1 MMVTG
6 FREIDGF
13 REFHLRKKKNAHSVC
28 TFTAGKGSCHVGDEM
43 FLKAVNV
50 YDCQDTDTPPIDA
63 LLMTGILQ
71 SVKCMEGYSED
82 RISVSIISRS
92 AILERELHTRI
103 FQSREKTYRDILEHI
118 CEGREFQIIC
128 LEEDLGETRLEAPLL
143 QIGETDMEF
152 ICRIASRMD
161 TAVWIDDE
169 SDGIWQV
176 RVGDRRGAF
185 AIDLDTADL
194 MTLEREL
201 SFDAE
206 RIRFRLAREWDGL
219 RRLDI
224 GRQIRIRG
232 KQYTIEEMD
241 IYKQGQEYRYEYL
254 ASRRTETWSPR
265 RQTGTR
271 QQLVKH
277 FTGTVTDNRDPENM
291 GRVQVD
297 FNQESVEDIAD
308 TDRLWICVAA
318 VYAGDKGGVLFI
330 PDKGDVVDVLWD
342 GREFLVTG
350 VRRTKAISEAYRN
363 VDEKRIV
370 DGKGRS
376 LCFGEKGLLIHAGT
390 SAIQVRKDKVVVTGR
405 TVEIN

>member
-28 TFTAGKGSCHVGDEM
+28 TFTAGKGFCHVGDEI
-43 FLKAVNV
+43 FPGAINV

-71 SVKCMEGYSED
+71 SVKCIEGYSED

-92 AILERELHTRI
+92 AILEREIHTRI

-118 CEGREFQIIC
+118 CEGREFQIVC
-128 LEEDLGETRLEAPLL
+128 LKEDLGEIRLEAPLL

-152 ICRIASRMD
+152 ICRIASWMD

-176 RVGDRRGAF
+176 RIGDGRGAF

-206 RIRFRLAREWDGL
+206 RIRFRLAREWGGL
-219 RRLDI
+219 RSLDI
-224 GRQIRIRG
+224 GRQVRIRG

-241 IYKQGQEYRYEYL
+241 IYKQGQVYRYEYV
-254 ASRRTETWSPR
+254 ASRRMETWSPH
-265 RQTGTR
+265 RQTEAWQR
-271 QQLVKH
+271 SVVH
-277 FTGTVTDNRDPENM
+277 FTGTVTDNRDPENR
-291 GRVQVD
+291 GRVQID
-297 FNQESVEDIAD
+297 FSCKSVEDIAD
-308 TDRLWICVAA
+308 TDRLWICVAS
-318 VYAGDKGGVLFI
+318 VYAGDKGGILFI
-330 PDKGDVVDVLWD
+330 PDKGDLVDVLWD

-370 DGKGRS
+370 DGRGRS
-376 LCFGEKGLLIHAGT
+376 ICFGEMGLLIQAGT
-390 SAIQVRKDKVVVTGR
+390 SAIRIRKDKVVVSGQ

>member
-28 TFTAGKGSCHVGDEM
+28 TFTAGKGAWEPEDDM
-43 FLKAVNV
+43 FLGAIKV
-50 YDCQDTDTPPIDA
+50 YDCQDTDTPPMDA

-71 SVKCMEGYSED
+71 SVQCIEGYSED

-92 AILERELHTRI
+92 VMLERELHTRI
-103 FQSREKTYRDILEHI
+103 FQSREKTYRDILEYI
-118 CEGREFQIIC
+118 GTDREFQIIF
-128 LEEDLGETRLEAPLL
+128 LKEDLGEIRIEQPLL
-143 QIGETDMEF
+143 QMGETDMEF
-152 ICRIASRMD
+152 ICRIASRLN
-161 TAVWIDDE
+161 TAVWFDDE

-176 RVGDRRGAF
+176 RIGDQRGESF
-185 AIDLDTADL
+185 TELDLADL
-194 MTLEREL
+194 MALEREWF
-201 SFDAE
+201 SDVE
-206 RIRFRLAREWDGL
+206 RIRFRLARERVGSG
-219 RRLDI
+219 RLDI
-224 GRQIRIRG
+224 GRQITLKG
-232 KQYTIEEMD
+232 KTYTIEEMD
-241 IYKQGQEYRYEYL
+241 IYKQGQEYRYEYA
-254 ASRRTETWSPR
+254 ASRQMEAWSAG
-265 RQTGTR
+265 QTGTR
-271 QQLVKH
+271 QHPAGH

-297 FNQESVEDIAD
+297 FNRESVEDIAD
-308 TDRLWICVAA
+308 GGRLWIGVAA
-318 VYAGDKGGVLFI
+318 VYAGEKGGILFL

-350 VRRTKAISEAYRN
+350 VRRAKAISEAYRN

-370 DGKGRS
+370 DGRGRS
-376 LCFGEKGLLIHAGT
+376 ICFGEKGLLIHAGT